1 MQQVRRMI
9 LQKRE
14 MNRRRRYVGYDFDG
28 GLSGG
33 NEYCRYCEQKSA
45 VVDADGTGIIGG
57 RYAGMGRDQWGA
69 EYRRNLQGAYSG
81 DNTGSNRVIHK
92 KSRLGGRRGAAFAG
106 NTDKLR
112 EMYGGC
118 PCGAFL
124 MAVFSVVLLVLRK
137 AKKDTK
143 LPFIPFLAMGW
154 FLGLF
159 LTGSIYTLQT
169 V

>member
-9 LQKRE
+9 LQKRK

-45 VVDADGTGIIGG
+45 VVDAGGTGIIGG
-57 RYAGMGRDQWGA
+57 LSIEGICRALIPGIILVAIALSTKKAGWADGVV
-69 EYRRNLQGAYSG
+69 LLL
-81 DNTGSNRVIHK
+81 
-92 KSRLGGRRGAAFAG
+92 LGIQTNYEKCMVAVLVA
-106 NTDKLR
+106 L
-112 EMYGGC
+112 
-118 PCGAFL
+118 FL
-124 MAVFSVVLLVLRK
+124 MAVLSVVLLVLRK
-137 AKKDTK
+137 VKKDTK